1 MINTRKMIY
10 CCRILRYNES
20 LKTRGGTMKNEFPIL
35 NYPGSKRN
43 LLSFIDEYTTSHIP
57 KDKAVF
63 DIFAGSGAV
72 SYFYKDRF
80 KVYANDSE
88 QYSSVILNALLK
100 FQPKNKIDEL
110 LKEMDR
116 FSEFNKQKLISV
128 YNDWINKEKELLVSL
143 KFDEIEQF
151 YLSFPNVWKENVVLN
166 NMEVTIEKL
175 RTLPFYCLFTSYY
188 SGNYFGVYQS
198 VEIDSIRFAIEEA
211 DLNIETKNMLLSALF
226 YAMKEAV
233 FSKDGHMA
241 QPLGLSNNLEKLFK
255 RRNVSIYEK
264 FVQKVTDFFSIS
276 FLTEDKGNK
285 VFNYTFD
292 ELFFNKMDLFNDVGF
307 IYADPPYTDMQ
318 YSRYFH
324 LLNTLVNYQYPEMT
338 MYRGNLS
345 KGLYTENR
353 FQSPLSQKSKAIVY
367 HKKLFD
373 FCKDKKIGLAFSF
386 AYPFDPV
393 SQPTNR
399 YVLNIFDLIDYGKNV
414 FKGDFQ
420 YYTQDY
426 NHSNNRNS
434 NSKKVLEYLLL
445 YTP

>member
-1 MINTRKMIY
+1 M
-10 CCRILRYNES
+10 
-20 LKTRGGTMKNEFPIL
+20 
-35 NYPGSKRN
+35 
-43 LLSFIDEYTTSHIP
+43 
-57 KDKAVF
+57 
-63 DIFAGSGAV
+63 
-72 SYFYKDRF
+72 
-80 KVYANDSE
+80 YANDSE
-88 QYSSVILNALLK
+88 KYSSVILNALLK
-100 FQPKNKIDEL
+100 FRPKNEIGDLIKEIEHYSEINKQHLMGIYSNWISKEREL
-110 LKEMDR
+110 LE
-116 FSEFNKQKLISV
+116 
-128 YNDWINKEKELLVSL
+128 SL
-143 KFDEIEQF
+143 KFDEIERF
-151 YLSFPNVWKENVVLN
+151 YLSFPNVWKENA
-166 NMEVTIEKL
+166 EVTIEML
-175 RTLPFYCLFTSYY
+175 RTIPYYCLFTSYY

-198 VEIDSIRFAIEEA
+198 LEIDSIRFAIEKA
-211 DLNIETKNMLLSALF
+211 YLNNETKNMLLSSLF

-255 RRNVSIYEK
+255 RRSVSIYEK
-264 FVQKVTDFFSIS
+264 FVLKVTDFYSVS

-292 ELFFNKMDLFNDVGF
+292 ELLFNKTDLFNDVGF

-324 LLNTLVNYQYPEMT
+324 LLNTLVNYHYPELT
-338 MYRGNLS
+338 LYRGNLS

-353 FQSPLSQKSKAIVY
+353 FQSPLSQKSKAIDY
-367 HKKLFD
+367 HKQLFD

-399 YVLNIFDLIDYGKNV
+399 YVLNIFDLIDYGNSV
-414 FKGDFQ
+414 FEGKFH

-434 NSKKVLEYLLL
+434 NTKRVLEYLLL